1 MDYSLLGSFA
11 HGISQARTLGLGSHS
26 LLQRIFLIQG
36 SNPGL
41 LHCRQIFFYHL
52 SHQGSPNPPQTPLTT
67 GFRKLLSWRIFM
79 SSGRVVHLNSMET
92 ETPALVILLDLALFI
107 FLVPLHLAVY
117 LHPLYCP
124 L

>member
-11 HGISQARTLGLGSHS
+11 HGISQARTL
-26 LLQRIFLIQG
+26 
-36 SNPGL
+36 
-41 LHCRQIFFYHL
+41 
-52 SHQGSPNPPQTPLTT
+52 
-67 GFRKLLSWRIFM
+67 RKLLSWRIFM
-79 SSGRVVHLNSMET
+79 SSGRVAHLNSMET